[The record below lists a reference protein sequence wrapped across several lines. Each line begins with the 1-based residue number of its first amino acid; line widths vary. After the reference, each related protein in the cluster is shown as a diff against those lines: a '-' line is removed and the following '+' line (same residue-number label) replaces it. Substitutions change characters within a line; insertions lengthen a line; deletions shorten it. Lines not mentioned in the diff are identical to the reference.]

1 MKQNTLKPILWFA
14 CACTL
19 TACDVGYLPNVKT
32 LFLNRQGAQRLA
44 KPETQQQAYQKFVE
58 ALQYDPFLGSLHLN
72 LGFSLELMEQADKSL
87 KAYREAEKLALA
99 EKNLPLLFVSRFNQ
113 AQLLGKAKQIDE
125 AIAKYQQALEV
136 APSSKEVKTNIEL
149 LIQSQQGGGQGE
161 SENQDSKGDQDKKD
175 QGQGQGEQ
183 KKQDPS
189 KGDKG
194 DQDKNEQDKKDQK
207 EKDPNQGP
215 QKSEKYKPR
224 PFKGDELSEG
234 DVKKILGE
242 LKQQEER
249 IRAEYNKKETKE
261 QPRDKDW

>member
-1 MKQNTLKPILWFA
+1 MRYNTLKIFILA
-14 CACTL
+14 AGMGCL
-19 TACDVGYLPNVKT
+19 TACDAGYLPNIKT
-32 LFLNRQGAQRLA
+32 LWLNRQGAQSLA
-44 KPETQQQAYQKFVE
+44 KPETQSLGYQKFVE

-72 LGFSLELMEQADKSL
+72 LGFSLELMEQADKAL
-87 KAYREAEKLALA
+87 KSYREAEKLAMA

-113 AQLLGKAKQIDE
+113 AQLLGKAKQVDE

-161 SENQDSKGDQDKKD
+161 GENKDSKGDQDKKD
-175 QGQGQGEQ
+175 QGQGQGDQ

-189 KGDKG
+189 EGDKK
-194 DQDKNEQDKKDQK
+194 DEQDKKDQK

-224 PFKGDELSEG
+224 PFKGNELSEG

-242 LKQQEER
+242 LKQQEEK

>member
-1 MKQNTLKPILWFA
+1 MTKNTLKTFLLVMGLS
-14 CACTL
+14 TL
-19 TACDVGYLPNVKT
+19 TACDAGYLPNIKT
-32 LFLNRQGAQRLA
+32 LWLNRQGAQSLT
-44 KPETQQQAYQKFVE
+44 KPETQSQAYLKFVE
-58 ALQYDPFLGSLHLN
+58 ALQYDPFLASLHLN
-72 LGFSLELMEQADKSL
+72 LGFSLELMEQADKAL
-87 KAYREAEKLALA
+87 KSYREAEKLALA

-125 AIAKYQQALEV
+125 ALVKYQQALEV

-149 LIQSQQGGGQGE
+149 LIQSQQGGGQGQG
-161 SENQDSKGDQDKKD
+161 ENQDSKGDQDQKN
-175 QGQGQGEQ
+175 QGQGQGDQ

-189 KGDKG
+189 EGDKK
-194 DQDKNEQDKKDQK
+194 DEQDKKDQK

-224 PFKGDELSEG
+224 PFKGEELSEG